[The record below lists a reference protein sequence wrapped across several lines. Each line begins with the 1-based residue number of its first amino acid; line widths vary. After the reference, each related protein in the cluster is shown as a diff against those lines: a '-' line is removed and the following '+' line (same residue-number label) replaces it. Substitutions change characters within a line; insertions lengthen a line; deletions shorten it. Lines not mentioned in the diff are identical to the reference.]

1 MMRLKKK
8 SNAVMLVDNGFVAK
22 LRANNAEGMCIG
34 NVAKLL
40 APSET
45 EPGKIRED
53 EKYIYPVFRAL
64 SKIVI
69 PGYWLNFSLG
79 DVLKKSVEL
88 IKHQTVYPNH
98 DTDVEKWLGV
108 VEDSVWS
115 QNSEPAG
122 IDITLKIDK
131 VINPRIAEGLKMRP
145 PALHSGS
152 AGIRFKWVK
161 SHPDLEGFWNKLGTT
176 VENKLV
182 TIDITEITSYTEFSV
197 VYQGADP
204 YAKQQLR
211 VADFGNEDYPDA
223 ATIADADASLNENT
237 HAQEETNVKLK
248 KKQCEKLG
256 LKTETLFA
264 KGDEIELSQEQFDA
278 LMLDAER
285 VHSAA
290 AQALTDQAN
299 EIAALKPK
307 AELGEKYE
315 AAQRD
320 EADKFYRLCNP
331 ESVDEGM
338 VKALQTLPLETVQ
351 ALAKDYKARAEKLHP
366 GKDRQSSVTE
376 GNSQQTSA
384 GEEDVS
390 AFKIK

>member
-1 MMRLKKK
+1 MIRVKKK
-8 SNAVMLVDNGFVAK
+8 SNAVMLVDDGFVAK

-40 APSET
+40 APSEAT
-45 EPGKIRED
+45 TTAIRED
-53 EKYIYPVFRAL
+53 DKYIYPVFRAL

-79 DVLKKSVEL
+79 NVLKNSTALLKS
-88 IKHQTVYPNH
+88 QTVYPNH

-108 VEDSVWS
+108 VEDSIWS
-115 QNSEPAG
+115 NASEPNG

-152 AGIRFKWVK
+152 VGIRFKWQK
-161 SHPDLEGFWNKLGTT
+161 SHPDLDQFWYKLGTT
-176 VENKLV
+176 VDNKLV

-211 VADFGNEDYPDA
+211 VAEFDNEQEMNAGTNNGAPA
-223 ATIADADASLNENT
+223 LQNIET

-285 VHSAA
+285 VHA
-290 AQALTDQAN
+290 AQAE

-307 AELGEKYE
+307 AELGEKFE
-315 AAQRD
+315 ALQRA

-338 VKALQTLPLETVQ
+338 VKALQALPLETVQ
-351 ALAKDYKARAEKLHP
+351 ALAKDYKARADKLHP
-366 GKDRQSSVTE
+366 GKDRQSSVNADEKKKQKTDNINV
-376 GNSQQTSA
+376 GK
-384 GEEDVS
+384 
-390 AFKIK
+390 FKTK